1 MNDINSTAPS
11 KNDDSAKD
19 FQDRAATSLLVKL
32 AAKYGQVYVK
42 NTLPKKIYKR
52 VAPYI
57 GKAISQEK
65 FTKIWNNSIGVAS
78 GAALETSISKG
89 LQSMGVKKGTA
100 TTVAGIVST
109 TVAVLV

>member
-1 MNDINSTAPS
+1 MNDVNSTAPGKNNDGS
-11 KNDDSAKD
+11 KDP
-19 FQDRAATSLLVKL
+19 QDKGATSLLVKL
-32 AAKYGQVYVK
+32 AAKYGQAYVK
-42 NTLPKKIYKR
+42 KTLPKKIYIK

-100 TTVAGIVST
+100 TTVASIVST